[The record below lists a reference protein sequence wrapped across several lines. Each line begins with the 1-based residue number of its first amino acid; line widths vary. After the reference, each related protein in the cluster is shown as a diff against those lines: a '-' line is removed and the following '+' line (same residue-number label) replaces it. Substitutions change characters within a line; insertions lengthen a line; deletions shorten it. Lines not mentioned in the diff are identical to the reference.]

1 MLEQTRDL
9 SVECEP
15 VDPERVEVRDESG
28 SFTDVLGPVGGD
40 DLERRSQF
48 EVLRLVR
55 PGGAQ
60 LVTTGAAAVL
70 IAHNIYYVK

>member
-48 EVLRLVR
+48 EVLRLVYVR
-55 PGGAQ
+55 
-60 LVTTGAAAVL
+60 AASSL
-70 IAHNIYYVK
+70 S